1 MERFFAK
8 GKKSPYY
15 QEIQAAFLTM
25 EKQFEQTL
33 RTDHRV
39 LSKAATHLLKSGG
52 KRLRPALV
60 LLGGRLG
67 QQSDVH
73 QMPLALAMETVHMA
87 TLVHDDVVDSAALR
101 RGKPTVKAKWG
112 NEVSVF
118 TGTFL
123 LARAMSMIASYEDA
137 YLNQRTSEV
146 ALEMCCGELDQMNS
160 AFQIDE
166 STDTYK
172 KRIKQKTAYLISACC
187 ELGAYISGASREIV
201 AALRYYGEAIG
212 MAFQITD
219 DILDYQLNNMTLGK
233 VIGGDI
239 REGIATLPLI
249 YAAKHS
255 SQRERILSIFSK
267 KQKGEEEVRE
277 VIGLVSACGGIRYAE
292 DIAEKHIAE
301 AKKAVEIIE
310 DRELREVYH
319 QIADFILT
327 RNQ

>member
-1 MERFFAK
+1 
-8 GKKSPYY
+8 
-15 QEIQAAFLTM
+15 M

-39 LSKAATHLLKSGG
+39 LSKAATHLLK
-52 KRLRPALV
+52 KREETPPSPALV

-137 YLNQRTSEV
+137 YLNQRTAEV

-172 KRIKQKTAYLISACC
+172 KRIKTKDS
-187 ELGAYISGASREIV
+187 
-201 AALRYYGEAIG
+201 
-212 MAFQITD
+212 
-219 DILDYQLNNMTLGK
+219 
-233 VIGGDI
+233 
-239 REGIATLPLI
+239 
-249 YAAKHS
+249 
-255 SQRERILSIFSK
+255 LSH
-267 KQKGEEEVRE
+267 
-277 VIGLVSACGGIRYAE
+277 LC
-292 DIAEKHIAE
+292 
-301 AKKAVEIIE
+301 
-310 DRELREVYH
+310 L
-319 QIADFILT
+319 L
-327 RNQ
+327 